1 MIDTQGPWTA
11 RKYERTG
18 IILCTEKYDECV
30 EFYSRVLDLPI
41 LEVLDDANSKLTVL
55 GFGENTYLMIETGGN
70 AIPSGKSLDQNPVWL
85 RFNVKS
91 VEDAASELLDKGI
104 TVKIRREAW
113 GTVGDFT
120 DPDGNICS
128 LREEP
133 SKQPSF

>member
-1 MIDTQGPWTA
+1 M
-11 RKYERTG
+11 KYERTG

>member
-1 MIDTQGPWTA
+1 M
-11 RKYERTG
+11 KYERTG

-70 AIPSGKSLDQNPVWL
+70 AIPFGKSLVQNPVWL

>member
-1 MIDTQGPWTA
+1 M
-11 RKYERTG
+11 RYERTG
-18 IILCTEKYDECV
+18 VILCTEKYDECV

-41 LEVLDDANSKLTVL
+41 LEVLDDAHSKFTVL
-55 GFGENTYLMIETGGN
+55 GFGENSYLMIETGGN

>member
-1 MIDTQGPWTA
+1 M
-11 RKYERTG
+11 KYERTG

-104 TVKIRREAW
+104 TVKTRREAW